1 VTLPRNRRRALVLA
15 ASVAPVLAL
24 FVWVAVRSGPL
35 APVPVTVATVGRAP
49 LEPALHGVG
58 IVEARETH
66 RIGPTAPGRVLRVHV
81 QVGDAV
87 RAGQV
92 LAELEA
98 VDLDARLAAQAA
110 GRARAE
116 DSVLAAEAQVSDALA
131 RAEYAR
137 TQAARYETLAREEVV
152 SREAFDAK
160 RREQLVAD
168 AAVDSARAAL
178 SAARKEV
185 KRAAADV
192 EGTSRLLANL
202 RLVSPVDGLVTARS
216 ADPGSTVVA
225 GQALVEVVDP
235 AELWVNVRFDQ
246 LGARG
251 LRSGLPARIALRSR
265 AGQPLEGR
273 TIRVEPLADAVTEE
287 LLAKVSFSTP
297 PRPAPAIGEL
307 AEVTV
312 ALPEEPAGPVVPNAS
327 VQRVDG
333 ALGVWTVDGGELAFA
348 PVRTGAKDLDGR
360 VQVLD
365 GLRGGERV
373 VVYSQRALRPRSR
386 IDVVDRLP
394 GVSP

>member
-15 ASVAPVLAL
+15 ASIAPVLAL

-35 APVPVTVATVGRAP
+35 APVPVTVATVQRAP
-49 LEPALHGVG
+49 IEPALHGIG

-81 QVGDAV
+81 QVGDRV

-98 VDLDARLAAQAA
+98 VDLDARLAAQTA
-110 GRARAE
+110 GRGRSE
-116 DSVLAAEAQVSDALA
+116 DAVLAAEAQVSDAVA
-131 RAEYAR
+131 RADYAR
-137 TQAARYETLAREEVV
+137 TQAARYEALARDEVV
-152 SREAFDAK
+152 SQETFDTK
-160 RREQLVAD
+160 RREQLTAE

-185 KRAAADV
+185 RRAAADV

-202 RLVSPVDGLVTARS
+202 RLVSPVDGVVTARE

-235 AELWVNVRFDQ
+235 AALWVNVRFDQ

-251 LRSGLPARIALRSR
+251 LRSGLPAKIALRSR
-265 AGQPLEGR
+265 AGEPLDGR
-273 TIRVEPLADAVTEE
+273 TVRVEPHADPVSEE
-287 LLAKVSFSTP
+287 LLAKVSFSTTLQP
-297 PRPAPAIGEL
+297 PPAIGEL

-312 ALPEEPAGPVVPNAS
+312 SLPGEPAAPVVLNAS

-333 ALGVWTVDGGELAFA
+333 ALGVWTVDGGALQFA

-360 VQVLD
+360 VQILD

>member
-1 VTLPRNRRRALVLA
+1 MTLPRNRRRALVLA
-15 ASVAPVLAL
+15 ASVTPVLAL

-35 APVPVTVATVGRAP
+35 APVPVTVATVQRSP
-49 LEPALHGVG
+49 IEPALHGIG

-81 QVGDAV
+81 DVGDRV

-98 VDLDARLAAQAA
+98 VDLDARLAAQTAA
-110 GRARAE
+110 RARAE
-116 DSVLAAEAQVSDALA
+116 DAVLAADAQVNDAEA

-137 TQAARYETLAREEVV
+137 TQAARYEALAREGVE
-152 SREAFDAK
+152 SQEAFDIK
-160 RREQLVAD
+160 RREQRVAD
-168 AAVDSARAAL
+168 AAVVSARASS

-185 KRAAADV
+185 RRAAADV
-192 EGTSRLLANL
+192 EGSSRLLANL

-235 AELWVNVRFDQ
+235 AELWLSVRFDQ
-246 LGARG
+246 LGARDLRPG
-251 LRSGLPARIALRSR
+251 LAARIALRSR
-265 AGQPLEGR
+265 GGEPLEGR
-273 TIRVEPLADAVTEE
+273 TVRLEPLADPVTEE
-287 LLAKVSFSTP
+287 LLAKVSFSA
-297 PRPAPAIGEL
+297 RPQRPPAIGEL

-312 ALPEEPAGPVVPNAS
+312 ALPAEPTAPVVLNAS
-327 VQRVDG
+327 VQRVGG
-333 ALGVWTVDGGELAFA
+333 ALGVWTVDRGGLRFV
-348 PVRTGAKDLDGR
+348 PVKTGAKDLDGR

-386 IDVVDRLP
+386 VDVVDRLP